1 MGIKGNVL
9 NGNLNMNKQKAGE
22 LHENRMIRSEI
33 TQIAYFHP
41 KLTHTPRVR
50 ARARGGRGERER
62 VRERRGEEG
71 GGGRGRKRA

>member
-41 KLTHTPRVR
+41 KLTHTPR